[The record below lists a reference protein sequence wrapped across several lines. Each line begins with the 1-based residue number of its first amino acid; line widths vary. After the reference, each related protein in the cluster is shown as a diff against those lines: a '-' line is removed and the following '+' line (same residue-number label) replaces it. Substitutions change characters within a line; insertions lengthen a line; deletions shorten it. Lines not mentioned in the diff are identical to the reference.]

1 MNKNKK
7 LGFTLIEL
15 LVVVAIIGIL
25 ASLVIA
31 SLNQA
36 RSRGV
41 DAAIKGTM
49 SSLRAQM
56 EIYYDDNNNY
66 GVGQTTA
73 CGSPIVT
80 PLLNDVQAKNGGT
93 AVNCVSSGQTW
104 VAQTPLVT
112 NSGEFFCVDHT
123 GAAKTGTTALG
134 QNPTQCP

>member
-7 LGFTLIEL
+7 SGFTLIEL

-49 SSLRAQM
+49 SSIRAQA
-56 EIYYDDNNNY
+56 EIIYDSAGNY
-66 GVGQTTA
+66 TSVCDGASIVAPLIADVNSKTPDSDVVCVSAGQRWSA
-73 CGSPIVT
+73 IVT
-80 PLLNDVQAKNGGT
+80 
-93 AVNCVSSGQTW
+93 
-104 VAQTPLVT
+104 LVT
-112 NSGEFFCVDHT
+112 DNAGQFCVDHT
-123 GAAKTGTTALG
+123 GFAGGATGVDGGT
-134 QNPTQCP
+134 NSCIPS